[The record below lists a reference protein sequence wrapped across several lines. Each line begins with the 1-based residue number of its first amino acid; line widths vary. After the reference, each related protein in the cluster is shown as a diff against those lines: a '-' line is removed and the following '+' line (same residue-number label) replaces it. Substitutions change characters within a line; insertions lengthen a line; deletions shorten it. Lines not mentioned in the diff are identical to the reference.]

1 MPFTVFVSQRMEGG
15 AQGGREVS
23 RSRFTK
29 YLTPSREKQIRYW
42 WGKKRL
48 VWRIDSCWI
57 TSNVKLCLFS
67 SPTLHTSFCLITVS
81 CWCSNLSHVH
91 TLVTHST
98 QDILFSKA
106 IRKIFMVRVHCC
118 RITLH
123 EDKPGHDS
131 WELEAKFGGSLTNFF
146 SIFPRSSHACE
157 TRGRNWERRRRLLN
171 AEVTYFLIS
180 FWFSFCRSCEIIE
193 FLSVKQTDLSFS
205 KVATK
210 ISKLSSWRKDS
221 PTLSPHKKYIVRGL
235 ENVKLINSDKRII
248 DGLEM

>member
-1 MPFTVFVSQRMEGG
+1 M
-15 AQGGREVS
+15 
-23 RSRFTK
+23 
-29 YLTPSREKQIRYW
+29 
-42 WGKKRL
+42 GKKRL

-81 CWCSNLSHVH
+81 YWCSNLSHVH

-98 QDILFSKA
+98 QDVLFSKA

-157 TRGRNWERRRRLLN
+157 TRGRKRTEKTPAERGSNLFFNFLL
-171 AEVTYFLIS
+171 VF
-180 FWFSFCRSCEIIE
+180 
-193 FLSVKQTDLSFS
+193 FLSIMRNNRIFCLSSKQTSPSRKLRQKFENYLRGEKTPPPFPRTKS
-205 KVATK
+205 KYCPRTWKCQVNEF
-210 ISKLSSWRKDS
+210 R
-221 PTLSPHKKYIVRGL
+221 
-235 ENVKLINSDKRII
+235 
-248 DGLEM
+248 

>member
-1 MPFTVFVSQRMEGG
+1 MGE
-15 AQGGREVS
+15 
-23 RSRFTK
+23 
-29 YLTPSREKQIRYW
+29 
-42 WGKKRL
+42 KRL

-81 CWCSNLSHVH
+81 YWCSNLSHVH

-98 QDILFSKA
+98 QDVLFSKA

-123 EDKPGHDS
+123 EDKPVHDS
-131 WELEAKFGGSLTNFF
+131 WELEAKFGGSLTKFF
-146 SIFPRSSHACE
+146 QFFPVLH
-157 TRGRNWERRRRLLN
+157 TRVKQEAGKERRRRLLN
-171 AEVTYFLIS
+171 AEVTYFLIY

-210 ISKLSSWRKDS
+210 TWKLSSWRKDS

-235 ENVKLINSDKRII
+235 ENVKLMNSDKRII

>member
-1 MPFTVFVSQRMEGG
+1 M
-15 AQGGREVS
+15 
-23 RSRFTK
+23 
-29 YLTPSREKQIRYW
+29 
-42 WGKKRL
+42 GKKRL

-81 CWCSNLSHVH
+81 YWCSNLSHVH

-98 QDILFSKA
+98 QDVLFSKA
-106 IRKIFMVRVHCC
+106 IRKIFMDRVHCC

-131 WELEAKFGGSLTNFF
+131 WELEAKFGGSLTKFF
-146 SIFPRSSHACE
+146 QFFPVLH
-157 TRGRNWERRRRLLN
+157 TRVKQEAGKERRRRLLN

-210 ISKLSSWRKDS
+210 IWKNYLRGEKTPPPFPRTKSILSEDLKMSS
-221 PTLSPHKKYIVRGL
+221 
-235 ENVKLINSDKRII
+235 
-248 DGLEM
+248 

>member
-1 MPFTVFVSQRMEGG
+1 M
-15 AQGGREVS
+15 
-23 RSRFTK
+23 
-29 YLTPSREKQIRYW
+29 
-42 WGKKRL
+42 GKKRL

-81 CWCSNLSHVH
+81 YWCSNLSHVH

-98 QDILFSKA
+98 QDVLFSKA

-157 TRGRNWERRRRLLN
+157 TSGRKRTEKTPAERGSNLFFNFLL
-171 AEVTYFLIS
+171 VF
-180 FWFSFCRSCEIIE
+180 
-193 FLSVKQTDLSFS
+193 FLSIMRNNRIFVCQANRPLLPESCDKNLKIIFVEKRLPHPFPAQ
-205 KVATK
+205 KVN
-210 ISKLSSWRKDS
+210 
-221 PTLSPHKKYIVRGL
+221 IVRGL
-235 ENVKLINSDKRII
+235 ENVKLMNSDKRII
-248 DGLEM
+248 DGLEI